1 MRPARREEGMN
12 GKELVRLWYERMWN
26 RWDESV
32 FAEILDPAIELRG
45 SLGQAHR
52 GYRGVAAYMQFVRE
66 AFPDF
71 HNEIEL
77 LLEEDS
83 RVFAKLRYTGTHQG
97 ALFGIEPTG
106 RRITYAGAALFRI
119 RELKIFEVWVL
130 GDLHGLLQQLKRE
143 GER

>member
-1 MRPARREEGMN
+1 MN
-12 GKELVRLWYERMWN
+12 GKDLVGVWYERMWN

-32 FAEILDPAIELRG
+32 FAEILDPVIELRG

-52 GYRGVAAYMQFVRE
+52 EYRGVAAYMQFVRE

-119 RELKIFEVWVL
+119 RELEMFEVWVL
-130 GDLHGLLQQLKRE
+130 GDLHGLLQQLKGE